1 MTANKQLLL
10 TLASVDGALSAGMAR
25 FTFCRAA
32 SWSNLGIQSRGGDG
46 PPWEEKVCPSGGL
59 DKIDILHTERV
70 TSVS

>member
-32 SWSNLGIQSRGGDG
+32 SWSNLGIQSRGETVLLGR
-46 PPWEEKVCPSGGL
+46 KRYVQA
-59 DKIDILHTERV
+59 V
-70 TSVS
+70 V